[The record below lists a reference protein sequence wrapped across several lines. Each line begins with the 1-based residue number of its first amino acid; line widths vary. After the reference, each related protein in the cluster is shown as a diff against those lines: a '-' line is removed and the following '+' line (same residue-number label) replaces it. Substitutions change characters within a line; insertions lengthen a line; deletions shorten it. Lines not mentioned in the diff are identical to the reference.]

1 MNFKK
6 LTKLNKKSEKFTYF
20 HLDEILQ
27 YAKLIHSNK
36 IDWWLSE
43 ASGGVQ
49 IDCRETEGTFLLYG
63 NVLSLDC
70 GIC

>member
-1 MNFKK
+1 MQN
-6 LTKLNKKSEKFTYF
+6 LSTVT
-20 HLDEILQ
+20 
-27 YAKLIHSNK
+27 

-43 ASGGVQ
+43 ASGRVQ